1 MADRPMH
8 DEYHISSLIVHARPE
23 LAAEIGTRIGQL
35 SGVDVQPCDVAGKL
49 IVVLET
55 STTAE
60 IVERLDTIHD
70 LPGVISAALIYHH
83 WERAGGADAESEANH
98 EHLPPQ
104 ISQG

>member
-1 MADRPMH
+1 MAD
-8 DEYHISSLIVHARPE
+8 ECHISSLIVHARPE
-23 LAAEIGTRIGQL
+23 LAAAIGARIGRL

-60 IVERLDTIHD
+60 IVERLNTIHD

-83 WERAGGADAESEANH
+83 WERAGGAEADAESEANH

-104 ISQG
+104 VSQG